1 MSSNISAWTLW
12 INMVFRR
19 TSLIHRGREFKRS
32 WRWISAIWMT
42 GSVRCLSGW
51 VCKLVLSLTV
61 IHPSSLPERDTTHQL
76 VAWPMAGLSATA
88 EGECCNAES
97 LSRRFNNNCGSAFLC
112 IVPLPWEGSVPPK
125 LGSFLLECQGWK
137 PRFSASIPQTSA
149 TPLAS
154 MSPSNDVCS
163 AWTLPSGSAGKTSLW
178 CIAQTSTQSPS
189 PNIPHVTFISK
200 NTQDRKGSWDPE
212 ELTRSRRRHQ
222 SVANLRWDPGL
233 GKGDVTSQWPIR
245 DGTVDSFKMGKK
257 TVDHQLFISLH
268 IHEKILE

>member
-97 LSRRFNNNCGSAFLC
+97 LSRRSTITVVQL
-112 IVPLPWEGSVPPK
+112 
-125 LGSFLLECQGWK
+125 
-137 PRFSASIPQTSA
+137 FSAS
-149 TPLAS
+149 
-154 MSPSNDVCS
+154 CF
-163 AWTLPSGSAGKTSLW
+163 
-178 CIAQTSTQSPS
+178 C
-189 PNIPHVTFISK
+189 
-200 NTQDRKGSWDPE
+200 
-212 ELTRSRRRHQ
+212 
-222 SVANLRWDPGL
+222 
-233 GKGDVTSQWPIR
+233 
-245 DGTVDSFKMGKK
+245 
-257 TVDHQLFISLH
+257 
-268 IHEKILE
+268 HEKVLSPRNLAPSSWNVKAESHASPLQYPKPQRRLWHPCLQAMMCAQPEHCPVEVLGRLHSDV